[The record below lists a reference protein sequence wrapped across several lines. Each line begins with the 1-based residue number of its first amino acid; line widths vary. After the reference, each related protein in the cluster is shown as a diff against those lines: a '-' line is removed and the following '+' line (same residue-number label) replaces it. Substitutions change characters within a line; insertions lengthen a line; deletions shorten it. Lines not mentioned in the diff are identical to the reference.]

1 MNEDFKPIVIREKNE
16 KIIIARAILMNRNL
30 FRILYNRFPAYQGVI
45 PTESA
50 KAERRSIPTSAG
62 EWIEGGIYI
71 NDEEGFPFGWAQM
84 RGHNPND
91 LTQMPF
97 NSARTLVGFHNPNKP
112 HEDVQ
117 YAYDAVVRPALR
129 ILYDK
134 KSWVIRNMNLEKR
147 TSLVRVNGD
156 NSIEL
161 NYDIEDSVY
170 PITSV
175 TSEAPI
181 VMFGDKT
188 YIWLN
193 KEKCERGQEKIMCL
207 LSEYGHDMALPF
219 DSDRNRQ
226 STDLADAL
234 PLLKQYDQVA
244 YGTCN
249 DEELRLAYP
258 YVLSSRDDYEKE
270 DNPKVLKKV
279 INKF

>member
-1 MNEDFKPIVIREKNE
+1 MDADFKPSVIKQNKENLIIVRSV
-16 KIIIARAILMNRNL
+16 LMNRRL
-30 FRILYNRFPAYQGVI
+30 FRILYNKFPAYQGVI

-50 KAERRSIPTSAG
+50 KAERRCIPTSAG
-62 EWIEGGIYI
+62 DWIEGGIYI
-71 NDEEGFPFGWAQM
+71 NEEEGFPFGWAQM

-91 LTQMPF
+91 TNQMPF
-97 NSARTLVGFHNPNKP
+97 NSARTLVGFHNPNQP

-129 ILYDK
+129 LLYDQ
-134 KSWVIRNMNLEKR
+134 KSWVVRNMNFEKR
-147 TSLVRVNGD
+147 TSLIRVNND

-170 PITSV
+170 PKIEV

-181 VMFGDKT
+181 VMFGGKT

-193 KEKCERGQEKIMCL
+193 REECERGQVKIMNL
-207 LSEYGHDMALPF
+207 LSEKGHDMALPF
-219 DSDRNRQ
+219 DCDSNRQ

-244 YGTCN
+244 YESCV
-249 DEELRLAYP
+249 DEELCLAYP
-258 YVLSSRDDYEKE
+258 YALSSRDDYESE
-270 DNPKVLKKV
+270 DNGIALKKT
-279 INKF
+279 IK